1 MSSNREEPFSRILE
15 SIISPSHV
23 DHGFVLRTDL
33 IGLLSFWL
41 LIFNYSCSLRFSE
54 TREYS
59 IIDGRIVYLSLSLY
73 LICSIQIK
81 SHLFH
86 LYKTHLQK
94 IEFVFFF
101 SKRNIKGNLFNT
113 NTKEFLRHSTISEIF
128 VSGSIQ
134 RRCSME
140 IYRQTVFVFERIFFQ
155 LAFCLT
161 WCYGWKEQI
170 NLRTESAAK
179 KPCILGLRKIEHW
192 FTI

>member
-94 IEFVFFF
+94 IEFVCFF

-140 IYRQTVFVFERIFFQ
+140 IYRQTLFVFERIFF
-155 LAFCLT
+155 
-161 WCYGWKEQI
+161 
-170 NLRTESAAK
+170 
-179 KPCILGLRKIEHW
+179 PVGLLPYVVLWLKRAD
-192 FTI
+192 

>member
-41 LIFNYSCSLRFSE
+41 LVFNYSCSLRFSE

-81 SHLFH
+81 KVISSTFIKHISKRLS
-86 LYKTHLQK
+86 L
-94 IEFVFFF
+94 FFF

-140 IYRQTVFVFERIFFQ
+140 IYRQTLFVFERIFFQ

-161 WCYGWKEQI
+161 WCYG
-170 NLRTESAAK
+170 
-179 KPCILGLRKIEHW
+179 
-192 FTI
+192 

>member
-101 SKRNIKGNLFNT
+101 RKEISK
-113 NTKEFLRHSTISEIF
+113 
-128 VSGSIQ
+128 
-134 RRCSME
+134 E
-140 IYRQTVFVFERIFFQ
+140 IYLTRTQKNSWGTQPYLKYSWVDQFSDDAKWKFIGRRYLCLNESFFQ

>member
-101 SKRNIKGNLFNT
+101 RKEISK
-113 NTKEFLRHSTISEIF
+113 
-128 VSGSIQ
+128 
-134 RRCSME
+134 E
-140 IYRQTVFVFERIFFQ
+140 IYLTLTQKNSWGTQPYLKYSWVDQFSDDAQWKFIGRRYLCLNESFSSWPSALRGAMAEKSRLICAPKAQQRSHVF
-155 LAFCLT
+155 
-161 WCYGWKEQI
+161 
-170 NLRTESAAK
+170 
-179 KPCILGLRKIEHW
+179 
-192 FTI
+192 